1 MREVSGKK
9 SSRIESV
16 SGAIKGGALVVYP
29 TETFYALGASLFH
42 SRALSR
48 VFSVKGRDSSKP
60 LPFIASSIS
69 QALGMLEDESE
80 TILRLAVSFWPG
92 PLTIVGRA
100 SSIVPVSACALDKT
114 IAIRVSAHPAA
125 RALARFSGSPVTATS
140 ANFSGDPPAR
150 SLADMPSRLLNL
162 VDRVLD
168 GGLLPGG
175 LPSTIVRMEGSS
187 LHVLREG
194 AVPSVALSRVV
205 PLF

>member
-1 MREVSGKK
+1 MSGKK

-48 VFSVKGRDSSKP
+48 VFSVKGRDPSKP

-80 TILRLAVSFWPG
+80 TILRLAISFWPG

-125 RALARFSGSPVTATS
+125 RALARFSGSPMTATS

-150 SLADMPSRLLNL
+150 SLADIPSRLLKL
-162 VDRVLD
+162 VDCVLD
-168 GGLLPGG
+168 GSLLPGG
-175 LPSTIVRMEGSS
+175 LPSTIVCMEGSRVR
-187 LHVLREG
+187 VLREG
-194 AVPSVALSRVV
+194 AFASVMLARVV

>member
-1 MREVSGKK
+1 MSSKK

-16 SGAIKGGALVVYP
+16 SGAIKDGALVVYP

-48 VFSVKGRDSSKP
+48 VFSVKGRDPSKP

-69 QALGMLEDESE
+69 QALGMLGDDESE
-80 TILRLAVSFWPG
+80 ALLRLAIRFWPG

-125 RALARFSGSPVTATS
+125 RALARFSGSPMTATS

-150 SLADMPSRLLNL
+150 SLADMPSRLLKL
-162 VDRVLD
+162 VDFVLD

-194 AVPSVALSRVV
+194 AVPSAALSRVV

>member
-1 MREVSGKK
+1 MSSKE
-9 SSRIESV
+9 SSRIKSV
-16 SGAIKGGALVVYP
+16 SGAIKDGALVVYP

-48 VFSVKGRDSSKP
+48 VFSVKGRDPSKP
-60 LPFIASSIS
+60 LPFIAPSIS
-69 QALGMLEDESE
+69 QALGMLGDESE
-80 TILRLAVSFWPG
+80 TLLRLAIRFWPG

-125 RALARFSGSPVTATS
+125 RALARFSGSPITATS

-150 SLADMPSRLLNL
+150 SLADMPSRLFKL
-162 VDRVLD
+162 VDFVLD

-194 AVPSVALSRVV
+194 SVPSVTLARVV

>member
-1 MREVSGKK
+1 MEKASKE
-9 SSRIESV
+9 SSRFGSV
-16 SGAIKGGALVVYP
+16 SDALKDGALVVYP

-42 SRALSR
+42 PRALSR

-80 TILRLAVSFWPG
+80 TLLRLAIHFWPG
-92 PLTIVGRA
+92 PLTIAGRA

-125 RALARFSGSPVTATS
+125 RALARFSGSPMTATS

-150 SLADMPSRLLNL
+150 SLADMPQGLLKL
-162 VDRVLD
+162 VDCVLD

-187 LHVLREG
+187 MHVLREG
-194 AVPSVALSRVV
+194 AVPSAMLARIV